1 MLMPS
6 PHMSWPCGQD
16 ISIFEMRRWGRL
28 PGDLLLATLRAD
40 LRILS
45 PSMSSLFFPSWL
57 RTSTRK
63 YEPDVAA
70 DAQLSTHG
78 DAVIGSRIDIR
89 GVSRRFGKVAA
100 VDGIDLSIEAGE
112 FVTLLGPS
120 GSGKTTLLSAMAG
133 FAPIDAGDI
142 LVDGKSVRD
151 LPSHR
156 RGFGMVFQH
165 YALFPHMTVAQNVA
179 FPLRM
184 AGMGRAEST
193 RRVAETLDLLHMGE
207 HAARKPAQLSGGQ
220 QQRVAIARAI
230 VRRPRVVLM
239 DEPLSA
245 LDRRLREAIQ
255 IEIRALH
262 RTLGTTI
269 VFVTHDQGEALALS
283 DRIAVLDQGRI
294 VQLGTPA
301 ALYREP
307 SSDFVARFVGESNL
321 FDATVHAVHADLL
334 VLDGLGGHRFEASR
348 TGQDLAVGRSVKV
361 LVRPERVVLVPA
373 ATPGALAATVQ
384 STVFLGEILRID
396 ARLPDGQAVQVRC
409 LDPQDSQRPEPGQTV
424 HLQWGASDVWVLP

>member
-1 MLMPS
+1 
-6 PHMSWPCGQD
+6 
-16 ISIFEMRRWGRL
+16 
-28 PGDLLLATLRAD
+28 
-40 LRILS
+40 
-45 PSMSSLFFPSWL
+45 MSSTAPL
-57 RTSTRK
+57 
-63 YEPDVAA
+63 AA
-70 DAQLSTHG
+70 FLHASASSASVTPATG
-78 DAVIGSRIDIR
+78 AASGAFGSRIDIR
-89 GVSRRFGKVAA
+89 GVSRRYGRVAA
-100 VDGIDLSIEAGE
+100 VDAVDLAIAPGE

-120 GSGKTTLLSAMAG
+120 GSGKTTLLGAVAG

-142 LVDGKSVRD
+142 VVDGRSVRD
-151 LPSHR
+151 VPPHR

-165 YALFPHMTVAQNVA
+165 YALFPHMSVAQNVA

-184 AGMGRAEST
+184 EGLGRKEAE
-193 RRVAETLDLLHMGE
+193 RRVGETLELLRMGE

-283 DRIAVLDQGRI
+283 DRIAVLDRGRI
-294 VQLGTPA
+294 VQVGTPA
-301 ALYREP
+301 DLYRAPETE
-307 SSDFVARFVGESNL
+307 FIARFVGESNL
-321 FDATVHAVHADLL
+321 FDATVTDVRPH
-334 VLDGLGGHRFEASR
+334 EASLQGRSGQRFDARHGGRSLR
-348 TGQDLAVGRSVKV
+348 TGDVVKV
-361 LVRPERVVLVPA
+361 LVRPERMALVAPG
-373 ATPGALAATVQ
+373 TPGALAATVR

-396 ARLPDGQAVQVRC
+396 ATLAGGEAVQVRC
-409 LDPQDSQRPEPGQTV
+409 LDPLDARRPEAGQTV
-424 HLQWGASDVWVLP
+424 HLSWDARDAWVLR